1 MQPKQVNI
9 YVVNSNYFTFSFAIV
24 IHIIMYFG
32 ITRALKYEIE
42 SNIFFVFLNLLILTT
57 TTIRITYDSFMNRGA
72 MELSF
77 YSIIQ
82 NINHCCTQ
90 GAFRFQYQKNK

>member
-1 MQPKQVNI
+1 MP
-9 YVVNSNYFTFSFAIV
+9 
-24 IHIIMYFG
+24 
-32 ITRALKYEIE
+32 LKYELE
-42 SNIFFVFLNLLILTT
+42 SNIFFVFPNLLILTT
-57 TTIRITYDSFMNRGA
+57 TTIRVTYDSFMNRGA

-90 GAFRFQYQKNK
+90 GAKKINKSPFC